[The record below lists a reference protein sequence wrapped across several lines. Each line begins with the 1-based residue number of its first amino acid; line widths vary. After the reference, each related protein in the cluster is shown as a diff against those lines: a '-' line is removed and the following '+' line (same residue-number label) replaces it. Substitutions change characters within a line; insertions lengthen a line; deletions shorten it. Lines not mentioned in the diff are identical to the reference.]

1 MSESRRLPA
10 RVYWVRRFV
19 VLGIPL
25 IIVAVVVWLF
35 VGRDSGEDPAA
46 QDSTSSAA
54 VDARTEPRPR
64 PTPTA

>member
-25 IIVAVVVWLF
+25 IIIAVVVWLF

-46 QDSTSSAA
+46 QDGTSSAPVETDRA
-54 VDARTEPRPR
+54 RPR
-64 PTPTA
+64 RTPTA